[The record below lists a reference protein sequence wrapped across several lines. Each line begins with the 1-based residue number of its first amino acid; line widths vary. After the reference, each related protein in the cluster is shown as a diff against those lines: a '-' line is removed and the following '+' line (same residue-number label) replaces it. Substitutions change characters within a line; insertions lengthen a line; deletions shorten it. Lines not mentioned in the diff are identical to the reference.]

1 MGGTE
6 HPGLLPLSQT
16 AHRSLYDRERE
27 ERLRGY
33 GPAPEG
39 QESRWYLEYLEDC
52 EWPETTCRDLSV
64 SCEDCPYYRPKH

>member
-1 MGGTE
+1 MSAGE
-6 HPGLLPLSQT
+6 LPPPKPSGL
-16 AHRSLYDRERE
+16 SLMERMERE
-27 ERLRGY
+27 AMRGY

-64 SCEDCPYYRPKH
+64 ACEDCPYYRPKQ